1 MRPTGA
7 GSKSVCEK
15 ACSVCQIAC
24 SVCQI
29 VAKRGGRYVKFPVGC
44 AECRPREGAGMF
56 TCSLT
61 GLRPAHRNT
70 LRATAPI
77 PKGKSG
83 PCGPPGICYFLVAPV
98 VLKSVDTQR
107 VTMLCTPKMYTFPLY
122 FGLSCHNSRLCMF
135 AHLHGD
141 RMCRVACCAS
151 WCHLRSM

>member
-1 MRPTGA
+1 MLMLDSLQAAELTESGFFLPLRPKGA

-77 PKGKSG
+77 PKGKAA
-83 PCGPPGICYFLVAPV
+83 LA
-98 VLKSVDTQR
+98 
-107 VTMLCTPKMYTFPLY
+107 
-122 FGLSCHNSRLCMF
+122 
-135 AHLHGD
+135 D
-141 RMCRVACCAS
+141 RPEYVIF
-151 WCHLRSM
+151 